1 MDRGLKYCIGGGDQN
16 HLQGKKCKKA
26 KWLFVE
32 ALQIAQKREVKG
44 KGEKKR
50 YTHLNAEFQRR
61 ERRDEKAFLSEQC
74 KKTEENNRLG
84 KTRDHFKK
92 TRDTKRIFHTKIQ

>member
-1 MDRGLKYCIGGGDQN
+1 MVQETGIKIVPR
-16 HLQGKKCKKA
+16 
-26 KWLFVE
+26 
-32 ALQIAQKREVKG
+32 KREARWLSEEAIQIVEKGREAKG
-44 KGEKKR
+44 KGEKER
-50 YTHLNAEFQRR
+50 RTHLNADYQRVA
-61 ERRDEKAFLSEQC
+61 RRDKAFLSEQC